1 MEKNI
6 DLHIHT
12 NCSDGDNSIY
22 EVIDMAINN
31 KLDMIS
37 ITDHDTVMAYSD
49 EVFKYAYDRGI
60 ELVTGVEISVKYN
73 NETIHVL
80 GYNIDVENENL
91 NNKLEMIRNQRHIYL
106 RDVADKFMTLGY
118 IVNVDSLNKIEAVTK
133 AHIANDIINNKNN
146 SKLLIDKFGYI
157 PDKGEFIESM
167 MNEGC
172 PCFVK
177 KKSIS
182 PVMAAEMI
190 REAGGVVFLAH
201 PVAYK
206 YEDGL
211 TDEDILRIVR
221 EMNADGIEANY
232 IYVDKFNNV
241 IDDREHYQKLARD
254 NGLKISTGSDFHKID
269 GIHPEIGFVNY
280 EM

>member
-1 MEKNI
+1 MEKKI

-37 ITDHDTVMAYSD
+37 ITDHDTVMAYGD

-118 IVNVDSLNKIEAVTK
+118 IVNVDSLDKIEAVTK

-241 IDDREHYQKLARD
+241 IDDREHYQKLSRD

>member
-1 MEKNI
+1 MEKKI

-12 NCSDGDNSIY
+12 NCSDGDNNIY

-91 NNKLEMIRNQRHIYL
+91 YNKLEMIRNQRHIYL

-118 IVNVDSLNKIEAVTK
+118 IVNVDSLDKIEAVTK
-133 AHIANDIINNKNN
+133 THIANDIINNKNN

>member
-1 MEKNI
+1 MEKKI

-37 ITDHDTVMAYSD
+37 ITDHDTVMAYGD

-118 IVNVDSLNKIEAVTK
+118 IVNVDSLDKIEAVTK

-182 PVMAAEMI
+182 PVRAAEMI

>member
-1 MEKNI
+1 MEKKI

-118 IVNVDSLNKIEAVTK
+118 IVNVDSLDKIEAVTK

-206 YEDGL
+206 YEDCL
-211 TDEDILRIVR
+211 MDEDILRIVR

>member
-1 MEKNI
+1 MI

-118 IVNVDSLNKIEAVTK
+118 IVNVDSLDKIEAVTK
-133 AHIANDIINNKNN
+133 AHIANDIINNKSN

-177 KKSIS
+177 KKSIN

-190 REAGGVVFLAH
+190 REAGGGVFLAH

-232 IYVDKFNNV
+232 IYVDKFNKV

-280 EM
+280 

>member
-1 MEKNI
+1 M
-6 DLHIHT
+6 D
-12 NCSDGDNSIY
+12 
-22 EVIDMAINN
+22 
-31 KLDMIS
+31 
-37 ITDHDTVMAYSD
+37 
-49 EVFKYAYDRGI
+49 
-60 ELVTGVEISVKYN
+60 
-73 NETIHVL
+73 
-80 GYNIDVENENL
+80 
-91 NNKLEMIRNQRHIYL
+91 
-106 RDVADKFMTLGY
+106 
-118 IVNVDSLNKIEAVTK
+118 KIEAVTK

>member
-1 MEKNI
+1 MEKKI

-118 IVNVDSLNKIEAVTK
+118 IVNVDSLDKIEAVTK

-211 TDEDILRIVR
+211 MDEDILRIVR

-241 IDDREHYQKLARD
+241 IDDREHYQKLSRD

>member
-1 MEKNI
+1 MEKKI

-118 IVNVDSLNKIEAVTK
+118 IVNVDSLDKIEAVTK
-133 AHIANDIINNKNN
+133 AHIANDIINNKSN

-190 REAGGVVFLAH
+190 REAGGGVFLAH

-211 TDEDILRIVR
+211 MDEDILRIVR

>member
-1 MEKNI
+1 MEKKI

-118 IVNVDSLNKIEAVTK
+118 IVNVDSLDKIEAVTK
-133 AHIANDIINNKNN
+133 AHIANDIINNKSN

-177 KKSIS
+177 KKSIN

-190 REAGGVVFLAH
+190 REAGGGVFLAH

-211 TDEDILRIVR
+211 MDEDILRIVR

-232 IYVDKFNNV
+232 IYVDKFNKV

-280 EM
+280 

>member
-1 MEKNI
+1 MEKKI

-118 IVNVDSLNKIEAVTK
+118 IVNVDSLDKIEAVTK
-133 AHIANDIINNKNN
+133 AHIANDIINNKSN